1 MPTLGSKRLRMRTWL
16 RRIRGA
22 ALMGL
27 TWAVAWVPVAL
38 LVSMIVDPDGSMDEP
53 WILVGAYPGFLSAVV
68 FSIVIW
74 VAERRRRFDEL
85 SLTRVGALGAVAG
98 MLVGMV
104 PFVAG
109 SNSTNLPTW
118 LLMLA
123 IAGPITL
130 LSTFSAGG
138 SLALARRAEKLNLL
152 DTRAN
157 VARH

>member
-1 MPTLGSKRLRMRTWL
+1 MKMWL

-22 ALMGL
+22 VLMGL
-27 TWAVAWVPVAL
+27 TWAVVWVPVAL

-68 FSIVIW
+68 FSMVIW
-74 VAERRRRFDEL
+74 FAERRRRFDEL
-85 SLTRVGALGAVAG
+85 SLTRVGALGAGAG
-98 MLVGMV
+98 LLVGMV

-118 LLMLA
+118 LLMFA

-130 LSTFSAGG
+130 LSAVSAGG

-152 DTRAN
+152 DVPGT
-157 VARH
+157 V

>member
-1 MPTLGSKRLRMRTWL
+1 MRTWP

-22 ALMGL
+22 VVMGL
-27 TWAVAWVPVAL
+27 AWAIVWVPVAL
-38 LVSMIVDPDGSMDEP
+38 LISMIVDPDESMDEP

-85 SLTRVGALGAVAG
+85 SFTRVGALGAVAG
-98 MLVGMV
+98 LLVGMV

-118 LLMLA
+118 LLMFA
-123 IAGPITL
+123 IIGPITL
-130 LSTFSAGG
+130 LSAVSAGG

-152 DTRAN
+152 DARAD
-157 VARH
+157 VAKAGVTGR